1 MFSQEEI
8 QQLKTMHLE
17 LFDEDINDQDAIDNA
32 QMVLDLL
39 IAVYK
44 PKQLDENDH
53 HNV

>member
-17 LFDEDINDQDAIDNA
+17 IFGKEITDQEAAENT

-39 IAVYK
+39 TAVYK
-44 PKQLDENDH
+44 PNKKIWPEEM
-53 HNV
+53 